1 MWLCLNKGYLSIVRD
16 KEDPFMFLVR
26 SRKREHITEYFP
38 YIEPERFTGTDYA
51 YRIRITSKEL
61 KEFMMNRMFDLDY
74 DNFKD
79 SVEDKDLKDF
89 YSKVWLQS
97 FQLETEED
105 YEESWTRYYESR
117 YESKYNND

>member
-1 MWLCLNKGYLSIVRD
+1 
-16 KEDPFMFLVR
+16 
-26 SRKREHITEYFP
+26 
-38 YIEPERFTGTDYA
+38 
-51 YRIRITSKEL
+51 
-61 KEFMMNRMFDLDY
+61 MMNRMFEIDY

-79 SVEDKDLKDF
+79 SVEDEDLEDF

-117 YESKYNND
+117 YKSKYNND